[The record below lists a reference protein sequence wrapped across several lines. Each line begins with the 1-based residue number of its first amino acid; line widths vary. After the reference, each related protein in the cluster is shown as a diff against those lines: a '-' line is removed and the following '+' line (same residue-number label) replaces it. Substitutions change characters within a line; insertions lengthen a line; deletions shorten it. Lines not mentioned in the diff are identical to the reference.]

1 MRFRYKAWVR
11 KVKGYEQGTLEFL
24 IEVVNQC
31 TYSSLGPHISF
42 KYTRYNHLRCSMM
55 GEVSLETYPN

>member
-31 TYSSLGPHISF
+31 TYSSFDI
-42 KYTRYNHLRCSMM
+42 
-55 GEVSLETYPN
+55 